1 MSCHSEEVWEDVGAL
16 WRRFEQLN
24 RRVRELEARLGAV
37 ESERQASASIVQE
50 ERARA
55 IYESE
60 VGR

>member
-1 MSCHSEEVWEDVGAL
+1 MWEDVGAL
-16 WRRFEQLN
+16 WRRFEQLS

-37 ESERQASASIVQE
+37 ESERRAPEVIVSD
-50 ERARA
+50 ERARE

>member
-1 MSCHSEEVWEDVGAL
+1 MWDDVGAL
-16 WRRFEQLN
+16 WRRFEQLS

-37 ESERQASASIVQE
+37 ETERQASASIVNE

>member
-16 WRRFEQLN
+16 WRRFEQLS

-37 ESERQASASIVQE
+37 ESNQQTPEVIVNGER
-50 ERARA
+50 ERV

>member
-1 MSCHSEEVWEDVGAL
+1 MPCHSEEVWEDMGAL
-16 WRRFEQLN
+16 WRRVEQLS
-24 RRVRELEARLGAV
+24 RHVRELEARLGAV
-37 ESERQASASIVQE
+37 ETERQASATIINE

>member
-16 WRRFEQLN
+16 WRRFEQLS

-37 ESERQASASIVQE
+37 ESERRAPEVIVSD
-50 ERARA
+50 ERARE

>member
-1 MSCHSEEVWEDVGAL
+1 MSCHSEETWEDVGAL
-16 WRRFEQLN
+16 WRRFEQLS

-37 ESERQASASIVQE
+37 ETERSAPEVL
-50 ERARA
+50 AGDKPVRA

>member
-37 ESERQASASIVQE
+37 ESERQASARIINGNE
-50 ERARA
+50 RA